1 MKFIKIALFF
11 LAVIGS
17 PALCFSQSN
26 LTEYKKQ
33 FGDFLTKLGARES
46 QIGRIGINE
55 VKDSVGTLYFYAS
68 ENCAYISFNENNVAE
83 TYSKL
88 RSILPKEYEGHKLA
102 IYTQGHEISDYIPLA
117 KRTKSS
123 KNKIAKFVRPEVT

>member
-1 MKFIKIALFF
+1 MKLIKIALFF

-46 QIGRIGINE
+46 QIGRIE
-55 VKDSVGTLYFYAS
+55 
-68 ENCAYISFNENNVAE
+68 
-83 TYSKL
+83 
-88 RSILPKEYEGHKLA
+88 
-102 IYTQGHEISDYIPLA
+102 
-117 KRTKSS
+117 
-123 KNKIAKFVRPEVT
+123 

>member
-1 MKFIKIALFF
+1 MSQNSKNNENLTCYINRLLIYHYMKLIKIALFF

-46 QIGRIGINE
+46 QIGRIGIN
-55 VKDSVGTLYFYAS
+55 
-68 ENCAYISFNENNVAE
+68 
-83 TYSKL
+83 
-88 RSILPKEYEGHKLA
+88 
-102 IYTQGHEISDYIPLA
+102 
-117 KRTKSS
+117 
-123 KNKIAKFVRPEVT
+123 

>member
-1 MKFIKIALFF
+1 MKLIKIALFF

-55 VKDSVGTLYFYAS
+55 VKDSVGTLYFYVS
-68 ENCAYISFNENNVAE
+68 EKGVVLV
-83 TYSKL
+83 T
-88 RSILPKEYEGHKLA
+88 P
-102 IYTQGHEISDYIPLA
+102 DMLA
-117 KRTKSS
+117 K
-123 KNKIAKFVRPEVT
+123 IPPMPELS

>member
-68 ENCAYISFNENNVAE
+68 QTAPIYPSMKTMWRKHTQNFAPFFQKNMKDIKWLF
-83 TYSKL
+83 
-88 RSILPKEYEGHKLA
+88 IPK
-102 IYTQGHEISDYIPLA
+102 D
-117 KRTKSS
+117 TKSAT
-123 KNKIAKFVRPEVT
+123 IFL